1 MLLPVWDA
9 KVQRRSSTA
18 AMPVRF
24 TRLIQEIGKG
34 HDSCRLA
41 GIDDNQTADRMA
53 SHQVRSLVNGGP
65 GSDGDD
71 RRRHEVRNDGSSRF
85 IPSSRAP
92 FEVAGR

>member
-18 AMPVRF
+18 AMPASF
-24 TRLIQEIGKG
+24 TCLVEKIGKR
-34 HDSCRLA
+34 HDPCRLA
-41 GIDDNQTADRMA
+41 GIDDYQTPDRMA

-71 RRRHEVRNDGSSRF
+71 RRRHEVGNDGSSRF

>member
-18 AMPVRF
+18 AMPARF

-34 HDSCRLA
+34 HDSYRLS
-41 GIDDNQTADRMA
+41 GIDDYQTPDRMA
-53 SHQVRSLVNGGP
+53 SHQVRSLVDRGLRSNR
-65 GSDGDD
+65 DD
-71 RRRHEVRNDGSSRF
+71 RRRHEVADDGSSRF
-85 IPSSRAP
+85 IPSSRTP